1 VQTEEEKATP
11 KPKPIY
17 PKGLNKE
24 IFAIHDKM
32 HDIAN
37 DRGYSSEIDFRAS
50 LSIPL
55 L

>member
-1 VQTEEEKATP
+1 M
-11 KPKPIY
+11 
-17 PKGLNKE
+17 E

-37 DRGYSSEIDFRAS
+37 DRGYNSEIDFRALFS
-50 LSIPL
+50 VL